1 MKLLMKFLLV
11 EWYYLL
17 VVDLEAIISE
27 IEEILKQKDE
37 KREILIMNAREIIR
51 KSGNAILAF
60 HKKDL
65 DKAMKLLDQARKL
78 LEDSLNI
85 CNQFPEYKHTGPLP
99 QAMQEYAE
107 AIITISLIEHGKL
120 PSPKDIGITV
130 ESYLTGLAD
139 SVGEMRRRILD
150 YLREDEIEGSEKIL
164 KLMDEIYGLLK
175 SLEYFKNIVPGLK
188 RKVDFI
194 RKIIEETRSDIT
206 LAYHG
211 RLIRNSIKEAEKLE
225 NIKGSSEESK

>member
-1 MKLLMKFLLV
+1 MIN
-11 EWYYLL
+11 
-17 VVDLEAIISE
+17 LENIIFE
-27 IEEILKQKDE
+27 IEELLKQKDE
-37 KREILIMNAREIIR
+37 KREILIINSREIIR

-65 DKAMKLLDQARKL
+65 DKAMKLLDQAKKL

-107 AIITISLIEHGKL
+107 AIITISLIKYGKL
-120 PSPKDIGITV
+120 PSPKDIGITI

-139 SVGEMRRRILD
+139 SIGEMRRQILD
-150 YLREDEIEGSEKIL
+150 SLREDKIEESEKIL
-164 KLMDEIYGLLK
+164 RLMDEIYGLLK
-175 SLEYFKNIVPGLK
+175 NIEYFKNIVPGLK
-188 RKVDFI
+188 RKIDII
-194 RKIIEETRSDIT
+194 RKIIEETRADIT

-211 RLIRNSIKEAEKLE
+211 RLIRNSIKEVEKFE
-225 NIKGSSEESK
+225 NIKRNFEKSK